1 MTTHPFEQD
10 DEVLTCVDAISAVL
24 PLLVARYDAVVVM
37 AALADNLTVGIR
49 ALVRHKHCTPAHASA
64 LLREIERVATAH

>member
-1 MTTHPFEQD
+1 MAHEKFEQD
-10 DEVLTCVDAISAVL
+10 DEVLTCVEAISAVL

-49 ALVRHKHCTPAHASA
+49 ALVRHKHCTPAHARA